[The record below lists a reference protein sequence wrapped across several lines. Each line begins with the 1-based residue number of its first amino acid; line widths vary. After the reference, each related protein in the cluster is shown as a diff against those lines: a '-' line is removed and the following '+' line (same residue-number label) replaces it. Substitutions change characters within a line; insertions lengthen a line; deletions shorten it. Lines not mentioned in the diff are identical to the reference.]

1 MPMIYFFKT
10 ILQVR
15 HILYLL
21 MSYLCFM
28 KKILF
33 ITIITLSAIFHLSA
47 QNVAGGVVKNTQY
60 ENLKSHLYY
69 LASDSLQGRAT
80 GTDGNRAAAEYICE
94 RFSEIGLKPFKE
106 NSFISEH
113 KYNGD
118 RIAIIGKKCDCPS

>member
-1 MPMIYFFKT
+1 
-10 ILQVR
+10 
-15 HILYLL
+15 

-47 QNVAGGVVKNTQY
+47 QNVAGGVVKNAQY

-94 RFSEIGLKPFKE
+94 RFAEIGLKPFKE

-113 KYNGD
+113 
-118 RIAIIGKKCDCPS
+118 